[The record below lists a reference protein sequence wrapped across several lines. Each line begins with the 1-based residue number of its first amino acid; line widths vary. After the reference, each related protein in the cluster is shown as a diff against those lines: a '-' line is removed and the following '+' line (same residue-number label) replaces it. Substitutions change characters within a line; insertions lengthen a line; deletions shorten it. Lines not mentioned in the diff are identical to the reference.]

1 MPASRRMPG
10 LSLLL
15 AALLSS
21 CAGAPAPIQLE
32 PPPDSAVQRC
42 ARPWEAPPEIAV
54 LSWNLGF
61 GALGEGAEF
70 YPDGGRRLIPSLR
83 RDVLRYVQGIGAFLG
98 NAGADLFLLQEAARP
113 SAVNHRVDL
122 LAAVEKSLPGR
133 WRAWS
138 PDVSIAFPRVSVG
151 LATFAPGPPAAVQ
164 RLELPGQTR
173 WQRYHLLVTRFPL
186 AGGSG
191 ELVLANVHLSAFD
204 PAASVRHRQLEAVTD
219 FLQAEERRGAHVV
232 LGGDWNLLL
241 VETRFPHTTAQRH
254 LYWLHPLP
262 PTFPPPGWRLAAD
275 QRVASVRTLERP
287 YAPGGNYTAVI
298 DGFLVSPN
306 VTVREVRTVDL
317 GFRFSDH
324 QPVAVRL
331 RLD

>member
-1 MPASRRMPG
+1 MSG
-10 LSLLL
+10 LCFLL

-32 PPPDSAVQRC
+32 ELGPPVDPAEQGRS
-42 ARPWEAPPEIAV
+42 RPWQAPREIEV

-61 GALGEGAEF
+61 GGLGEGAEF
-70 YPDGGRRLIPSLR
+70 YPDGGRWLIPSLR
-83 RDVLRYVQGIGAFLG
+83 RDALRYVRGIGAFLER
-98 NAGADLFLLQEAARP
+98 AGADLYLLQEAARP
-113 SAVNHRVDL
+113 SAVNRRVDL
-122 LAAVEKSLPGR
+122 LAAVEESLPGR

-138 PDVSIAFPRVSVG
+138 PDVAIAFPRVSVG

-186 AGGSG
+186 ASGSG
-191 ELVLANVHLSAFD
+191 ELVLANLHLSAFD

-219 FLQAEERRGAHVV
+219 FLRAEEGRGAHVV

-254 LYWLHPLP
+254 LSWLHPLP
-262 PTFPPPGWRLAAD
+262 PAFPPPGWRLAAD
-275 QRVASVRTLERP
+275 ARVASVRTLERP

-298 DGFLVSPN
+298 DGFLASPN
-306 VTVREVRTVDL
+306 LTVLSVRTVDL

-324 QPVAVRL
+324 QPVVVRL

>member
-1 MPASRRMPG
+1 MPSRRMSG
-10 LSLLL
+10 LSFLL

-32 PPPDSAVQRC
+32 PPGDPAEQGR
-42 ARPWEAPPEIAV
+42 ARPWQAPREIEV

-61 GALGEGAEF
+61 GALGEEAEF
-70 YPDGGRRLIPSLR
+70 YPDGGRWLIPSLR

-138 PDVSIAFPRVSVG
+138 PDVAIAFPRVSVG

-186 AGGSG
+186 ASGSG

-241 VETRFPHTTAQRH
+241 AETRFPHTTAQRH

-287 YAPGGNYTAVI
+287 YVRGANYTAVI

-306 VTVREVRTVDL
+306 VSVLSVRTVDL

>member
-1 MPASRRMPG
+1 MMRGTRLAG
-10 LSLLL
+10 LGLFLPF
-15 AALLSS
+15 LLSCVGS
-21 CAGAPAPIQLE
+21 PAWLEHDRPAAAGTA
-32 PPPDSAVQRC
+32 PDS
-42 ARPWEAPPEIAV
+42 RPWQAPPEIEV

-70 YPDGGRRLIPSLR
+70 YPDGGRWLIPSLR
-83 RDVLRYVQGIGAFLG
+83 RDVVRYVQGIAAFLG
-98 NAGADLFLLQEAARP
+98 KAGADLFLLQEAARP

-138 PDVSIAFPRVSVG
+138 PDVAIAFPRVSVG
-151 LATFAPGPPAAVQ
+151 LATFAPGPPASVQ

-186 AGGSG
+186 ASGAG

-219 FLQAEERRGAHVV
+219 FLRAEERRGAHVV

-241 VETRFPHTTAQRH
+241 AETHFPHTTAQRH
-254 LYWLHPLP
+254 LSWLHPLP
-262 PTFPPPGWRLAAD
+262 PTFPPLGWRLAAD
-275 QRVASVRTLERP
+275 PRVASVRTLERP
-287 YAPGGNYTAVI
+287 YVRGANYTAVI

-306 VTVREVRTVDL
+306 LTVLSVRTVDL